1 VKVEL
6 SYPDITEEEI
16 GAVVSVL
23 RSQYL
28 SMGPRVT
35 RFEEEFADYLGKKY
49 AIAVNSGTSGLHLA
63 VKSLDIGWGDEVIT
77 TPFSF
82 VASSNCLLYEGAK
95 PIFVDIDPV
104 TLNLDS
110 DLIEGAINHR
120 TRAVLPV
127 DVFGYPV
134 EMEPLNLLRAKYGL
148 AIIED
153 ACEALGSS
161 INSKLAGTEGDLAV
175 FAFYPNKQITTGE
188 GGMIVTDDLRLASAC
203 RSMRNQG
210 RTENSLWLNHEV
222 LGYNYRLDEM
232 SAALGLVQLKRLES
246 IIEKREEIARLY
258 DQKLGNCD
266 WIRLPPRKNTVRQ
279 SWFVYVVQL
288 DKTID
293 RDKVMKYL
301 QGNGVGC
308 RPYFSP
314 IHLQPFYRK
323 TFGYRGGEFP
333 ITEQVAR
340 STLALPFHTLLG
352 GEEIDYVVEQ
362 LTKAV
367 CSQ

>member
-1 VKVEL
+1 
-6 SYPDITEEEI
+6 
-16 GAVVSVL
+16 
-23 RSQYL
+23 
-28 SMGPRVT
+28 
-35 RFEEEFADYLGKKY
+35 
-49 AIAVNSGTSGLHLA
+49 
-63 VKSLDIGWGDEVIT
+63 
-77 TPFSF
+77 
-82 VASSNCLLYEGAK
+82 
-95 PIFVDIDPV
+95 V